1 MAFFEQ
7 AAVLA
12 TAWANEESLKALG
25 ARCSLIEVSSK
36 KLTRRILHAYSVGL
50 YKPARTPYTCTCM
63 ISSSKPRPFGQKQG
77 GHWIGC

>member
-25 ARCSLIEVSSK
+25 AKCSPIQ
-36 KLTRRILHAYSVGL
+36 LHA
-50 YKPARTPYTCTCM
+50 
-63 ISSSKPRPFGQKQG
+63 
-77 GHWIGC
+77 